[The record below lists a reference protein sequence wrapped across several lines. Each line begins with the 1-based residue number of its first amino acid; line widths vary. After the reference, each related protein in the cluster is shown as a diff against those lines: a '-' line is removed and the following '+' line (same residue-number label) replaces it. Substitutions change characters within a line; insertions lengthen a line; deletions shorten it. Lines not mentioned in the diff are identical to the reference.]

1 MYIILS
7 VGRRIVVVSRI
18 RDFISMQKFSQNISM
33 GMLLLCGHIDGGHI
47 DELLNLIPESLKK
60 MLNGD
65 FFSGVDSFTVCCYDS
80 LIRIKKLNVHL
91 VVSSFEHN
99 KQTDNYM
106 CSA

>member
-18 RDFISMQKFSQNISM
+18 RDFTSRQKFSQNISM
-33 GMLLLCGHIDGGHI
+33 GMLLLCGHI

-80 LIRIKKLNVHL
+80 LIRIKKLTVHL